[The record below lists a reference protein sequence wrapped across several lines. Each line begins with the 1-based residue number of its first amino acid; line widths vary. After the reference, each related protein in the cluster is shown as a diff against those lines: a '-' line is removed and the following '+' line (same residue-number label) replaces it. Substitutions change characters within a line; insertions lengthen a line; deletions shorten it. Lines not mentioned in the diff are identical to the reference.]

1 MPRFKNALEKYNYY
15 SEKINEGLR
24 ELSIKAPES
33 KALERY
39 AGEFEP
45 ITSDR
50 PNARMV
56 QRLAK
61 EAQRVYE
68 SGATSL
74 EGHERSVG
82 LAIDKLHKE
91 GLDFIN
97 RKNFGSFMD
106 FMHDAQARGL
116 GSLFTSSQIIQAIH
130 DAKKKGLSKA
140 DIMANIDYWASKR
153 IKYDQEGQ
161 LIEPDEYKPLKVV
174 SGKRLENFKQKAR
187 ARARREAKGGRR

>member
-1 MPRFKNALEKYNYY
+1 
-15 SEKINEGLR
+15 
-24 ELSIKAPES
+24 
-33 KALERY
+33 
-39 AGEFEP
+39 
-45 ITSDR
+45 
-50 PNARMV
+50 
-56 QRLAK
+56 
-61 EAQRVYE
+61 
-68 SGATSL
+68 
-74 EGHERSVG
+74 
-82 LAIDKLHKE
+82 
-91 GLDFIN
+91 
-97 RKNFGSFMD
+97 MD